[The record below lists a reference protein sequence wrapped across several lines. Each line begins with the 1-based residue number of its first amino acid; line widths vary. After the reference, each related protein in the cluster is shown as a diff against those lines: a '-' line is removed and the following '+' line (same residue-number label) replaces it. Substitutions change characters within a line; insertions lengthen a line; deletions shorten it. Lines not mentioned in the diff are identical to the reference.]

1 MQNEKTISRKKLRF
15 HKISRYDG
23 WMRSKETETRH
34 AKEQATKKLIRR
46 RNKLIWQNNNTEN
59 TLRSYK
65 DDINNGC
72 RLPTDISAVV
82 KLFMRCSKC
91 PSAEG
96 VFCETTCIQLHLILN
111 TTQQMSGKH
120 VQYVLHLSNILHNKM
135 TKMITTIFPWEI

>member
-1 MQNEKTISRKKLRF
+1 MQNEKTNSRKKIAF
-15 HKISRYDG
+15 SQISGYDG

-46 RNKLIWQNNNTEN
+46 RNKLIWQNNNKEN

-72 RLPTDISAVV
+72 RFSNDISAVV
-82 KLFMRCSKC
+82 KFFMGFWKC
-91 PSAEG
+91 PSAKEL
-96 VFCETTCIQLHLILN
+96 FCETTSIQIHLILN

-120 VQYVLHLSNILHNKM
+120 VHYVLQFSNILHDKM
-135 TKMITTIFPWEI
+135 TKMITTISRWGN